1 MLGMQQYLS
10 KLILLGAT
18 LGCLSWLSAG
28 CEQKT
33 ASSPS
38 SLSTPSQPPVSA
50 SAPAPTALA
59 SPTAS
64 TQQNATLP
72 AGTVPSDG
80 PVPTTDATGAPA
92 LSPEDQAIAQKM
104 EKEVQEKVDRLAI
117 QPAGKTFL
125 SNILISQQTEKIING
140 KFANDLQK
148 LAADTPIE
156 TSEYQLQVVEADTNK
171 SIVTAKAKTPGLPSY
186 TGAVFALEAK
196 IPVTGICKTKLPST
210 TPPSPPTLVGEIVKC
225 GGDSV
230 SAEQ

>member
-10 KLILLGAT
+10 KLFLLVAT
-18 LGCLSWLSAG
+18 LGSLSWLSAG

-38 SLSTPSQPPVSA
+38 SLATSPQPTISA
-50 SAPAPTALA
+50 SAPVPTALA
-59 SPTAS
+59 SPTDPQQLS
-64 TQQNATLP
+64 TIPGN
-72 AGTVPSDG
+72 TVPSDS
-80 PVPTTDATGAPA
+80 PVPTADATGSPA
-92 LSPEDQAIAQKM
+92 LNPEDQAIAQKM

-125 SNILISQQTEKIING
+125 SNVLISQQTEKIING

-148 LAADTPIE
+148 LAADTPTE
-156 TSEYQLQVVEADTNK
+156 TSEYQLQVVEADTSK

-210 TPPSPPTLVGEIVKC
+210 TPPSPPTLVGETVKC

>member
-10 KLILLGAT
+10 KLILLGSI

-28 CEQKT
+28 CQQKT

-38 SLSTPSQPPVSA
+38 SLSTPPQSTIAA

-59 SPTAS
+59 SSAAPQQTS
-64 TQQNATLP
+64 TIP
-72 AGTVPSDG
+72 SSTVPSDN
-80 PVPTTDATGAPA
+80 PVPTTDTTGSPA
-92 LSPEDQAIAQKM
+92 LNPEDQAIAQKM

-148 LAADTPIE
+148 LAADTPTE

-196 IPVTGICKTKLPST
+196 IPVTGICKTKLPSQ
-210 TPPSPPTLVGEIVKC
+210 TPPSPPTLEGETVRC

>member
-1 MLGMQQYLS
+1 MLGMQQYHS
-10 KLILLGAT
+10 KLILLGIT
-18 LGCLSWLSAG
+18 LSYLSWVSAG

-38 SLSTPSQPPVSA
+38 ALSTPSQPTVST

-59 SPTAS
+59 SPTIPGS
-64 TQQNATLP
+64 IP
-72 AGTVPSDG
+72 GGS
-80 PVPTTDATGAPA
+80 PVPPTDVTGSPA
-92 LSPEDQAIAQKM
+92 LTPEDQAIAQKM
-104 EKEVQEKVDRLAI
+104 EKEVQEKVERLAI

-140 KFANDLQK
+140 KFANDLKQ
-148 LAADTPIE
+148 LAAEMPTE
-156 TSEYQLQVVEADTNK
+156 TSEYQLQVVEADTQK

-196 IPVTGICKTKLPST
+196 IPVTGICKTKLPSEI
-210 TPPSPPTLVGEIVKC
+210 PPSPPTLVGETVKC

>member
-1 MLGMQQYLS
+1 MLGMQQYHS
-10 KLILLGAT
+10 KLVLLGAT

-38 SLSTPSQPPVSA
+38 SLSTPSQPPASAIA
-50 SAPAPTALA
+50 SAPTLA

-72 AGTVPSDG
+72 GSTVPSDS
-80 PVPTTDATGAPA
+80 PVATTDAIGSSA
-92 LSPEDQAIAQKM
+92 LNPEDQAIAQKM

-117 QPAGKTFL
+117 QPVGKTFL

-148 LAADTPIE
+148 LAADTPTE
-156 TSEYQLQVVEADTNK
+156 TSEYQLQVVAADTQK
-171 SIVTAKAKTPGLPSY
+171 SIVTAKAKTLGLPSY

-210 TPPSPPTLVGEIVKC
+210 TPPSPPTLVGETVKC
-225 GGDSV
+225 DGDSV